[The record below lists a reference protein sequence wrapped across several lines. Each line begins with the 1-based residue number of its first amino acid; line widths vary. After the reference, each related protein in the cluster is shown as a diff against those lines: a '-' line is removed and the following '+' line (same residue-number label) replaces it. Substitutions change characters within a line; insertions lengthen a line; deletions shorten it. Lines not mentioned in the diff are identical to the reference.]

1 MAHSKVSD
9 RIVRQLRH
17 RIAAGELK
25 PGDRLPPERLLATA
39 LGASR
44 ASVREAVRVLE
55 LSGLVSPR
63 HGDGT
68 FVQARPSAAAENS
81 LSQFLQRERERL
93 LDLSQARQA
102 LEPRLASLAAEHA
115 DRDDVERLRQTL
127 YAEINHIRG
136 HDVEGAF
143 VADRAFHLAIAQA
156 THSPTFMML
165 HTYLSDLVADIRREA
180 IFNESRRTPAR
191 HVDHQAIFKAIAAG
205 DASKAEAAMHLHLKH
220 VETLLI
226 DALQAYQQT
235 AAGLASTSRAR
246 GPRARQKAG
255 SAFSLTGLRARD

>member
-9 RIVRQLRH
+9 RIARQLRQ

-25 PGDRLPPERLLATA
+25 PGDRLPPERQLASS

-68 FVQARPSAAAENS
+68 FVQSRPSAAAGHS
-81 LSQFLQRERERL
+81 LSQFLERERERL

-115 DRDDVERLRQTL
+115 NRDDVERLRQTL
-127 YAEINHIRG
+127 YAEINNIRE

-143 VADRAFHLAIAQA
+143 VADRAFHLAIAEA

-165 HTYLSDLVADIRREA
+165 HTYLSDQVADIRRET

-205 DASKAEAAMHLHLKH
+205 NASKAEAAMRLHLKH

-235 AAGLASTSRAR
+235 AAGIASTSRAR

-255 SAFSLTGLRARD
+255 SAFSLTGLRAAD

>member
-1 MAHSKVSD
+1 MPHSKVSD
-9 RIVRQLRH
+9 RIVRQLQH
-17 RIAAGELK
+17 RIATGELK
-25 PGDRLPPERLLATA
+25 PGDRLPPERQLATS

-63 HGDGT
+63 HGEGT
-68 FVQARPSAAAENS
+68 FVQARPTAAAGKS

-93 LDLSQARQA
+93 VDLSQARLA

-115 DRDDVERLRQTL
+115 NRDDIERLRQAL
-127 YAEINHIRG
+127 YAEINNIRG
-136 HDVEGAF
+136 HDVEGAL
-143 VADRAFHLAIAQA
+143 VADRAFHLAIAEA

-191 HVDHQAIFKAIAAG
+191 HVDHQAILKAIAAG
-205 DASKAEAAMHLHLKH
+205 DASKAEAAMRLHLKH
-220 VETLLI
+220 VEGLLI

-235 AAGLASTSRAR
+235 AAGLSASKRAR
-246 GPRARQKAG
+246 GPRARQKSG
-255 SAFSLTGLRARD
+255 SAFSLTGLRAAD